1 MRPPNGE
8 HYLPEALSKWGPIFF
23 SEIKAAFLMEEETQ
37 SGSWIVNRCSP
48 GEDDTE
54 NTRSKSPEA
63 QE

>member
-8 HYLPEALSKWGPIFF
+8 HCLPEALSKWGPIFF

-37 SGSWIVNRCSP
+37 SGSWVVNRSSP